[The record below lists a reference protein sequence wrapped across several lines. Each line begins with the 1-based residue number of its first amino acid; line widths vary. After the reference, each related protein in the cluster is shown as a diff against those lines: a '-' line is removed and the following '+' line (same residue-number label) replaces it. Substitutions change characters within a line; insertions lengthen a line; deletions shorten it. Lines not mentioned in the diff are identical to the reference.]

1 MSLIMNILFILIV
14 KIIKSE
20 ITKLALDYH
29 TGTPFINVKI
39 GNKTVYNMIFD
50 TTLNRSL
57 LSSPDCEI
65 CTREGYNVKDSIK
78 ILENQTELKY
88 HYIFYGDEY
97 KDTASISSNLN
108 EFDFNFISFTNVSYA
123 SQVGTYGFFSLSF
136 TNYNLNTSRR
146 IFSLKYSSQFLYLYI
161 GDINKEIITN
171 ESLVK
176 HYNVSFDEN
185 KTKWYLNAKKVLIN
199 NKNSSMNKSQKL
211 ILDSST
217 NSFLIPKNFFF
228 DNIDLIFPEEGNCQ
242 ILMSGEFL
250 CECDEN
256 FKKKF
261 GNFQFIIDDE
271 ILFINVTD
279 YIAFDSSITGS
290 NCYAS
295 ININYENDY
304 WYAGSTILNNYYSI
318 FDVDNNTLSLF
329 NEHFDIETNAQFI
342 ITFTIVFL
350 ISICIFFGGYMLYKK
365 YVIDDDNDGPVNE
378 VQ

>member
-1 MSLIMNILFILIV
+1 MNILYILIV

-78 ILENQTELKY
+78 ILDNQTELKY

-97 KDTASISSNLN
+97 KDIASISSNLN

-176 HYNVSFDEN
+176 HYNVSFNEN
-185 KTKWYLNAKKVLIN
+185 KTQWYLNAKNVKIN
-199 NKNSSMNKSQKL
+199 NKNATMNESQKL

-217 NSFLIPKNFFF
+217 SLFLIPKKFFF

-242 ILMSGEFL
+242 VLNSGDFL
-250 CECDEN
+250 CECDKN
-256 FKKKF
+256 FKKTF
-261 GNFQFIIDDE
+261 GNFQFIINDE

-279 YIAFDSSITGS
+279 YISLDSSIIGM
-290 NCYAS
+290 NCYVI

-304 WYAGSTILNNYYSI
+304 WYAGTNVLNNYYSV
-318 FDVDNNTLSLF
+318 FDIDNNTLSF
-329 NEHFDIETNAQFI
+329 YIENSDNEVDAQFI
-342 ITFTIVFL
+342 IIFIIAFL
-350 ISICIFFGGYMLYKK
+350 ISICICFGVYMIYKK
-365 YVIDDDNDGPVNE
+365 YAVNVE
-378 VQ
+378 DAPNQVQ

>member
-123 SQVGTYGFFSLSF
+123 SQVGTYGFLVC
-136 TNYNLNTSRR
+136 L
-146 IFSLKYSSQFLYLYI
+146 LQ
-161 GDINKEIITN
+161 II
-171 ESLVK
+171 
-176 HYNVSFDEN
+176 
-185 KTKWYLNAKKVLIN
+185 I
-199 NKNSSMNKSQKL
+199 
-211 ILDSST
+211 
-217 NSFLIPKNFFF
+217 
-228 DNIDLIFPEEGNCQ
+228 
-242 ILMSGEFL
+242 
-250 CECDEN
+250 
-256 FKKKF
+256 
-261 GNFQFIIDDE
+261 
-271 ILFINVTD
+271 
-279 YIAFDSSITGS
+279 
-290 NCYAS
+290 
-295 ININYENDY
+295 
-304 WYAGSTILNNYYSI
+304 
-318 FDVDNNTLSLF
+318 
-329 NEHFDIETNAQFI
+329 
-342 ITFTIVFL
+342 
-350 ISICIFFGGYMLYKK
+350 
-365 YVIDDDNDGPVNE
+365 
-378 VQ
+378 

>member
-1 MSLIMNILFILIV
+1 MNILYIILV
-14 KIIKSE
+14 KIIQSE
-20 ITKLALDYH
+20 LIRLTLDFH
-29 TGTPFINVKI
+29 TRIPFINIKI
-39 GNKTVYNMIFD
+39 GNKTTYNMVFD

-57 LSSPDCEI
+57 LVSPFCKI
-65 CTREGYNVKDSIK
+65 CTRKGYNIKDSLK
-78 ILENQTELKY
+78 LYDNQTELKY
-88 HYIFYGDEY
+88 HYFFFGNEY
-97 KDTASISSNLN
+97 KDKATIMSKLN
-108 EFDFNFISFTNVSYA
+108 DFDFNFISFTNVSDT
-123 SQVGTYGFFSLSF
+123 SQIGINGFFSLSF
-136 TNYNLNTSRR
+136 TNYNLNTNRK
-146 IFSLKYSSQFLYLYI
+146 IFSLKYSSEFLYLFI
-161 GDINKEIITN
+161 GDINKEIIGN
-171 ESLVK
+171 ESLGK
-176 HYNVSFDEN
+176 HYNVSFNEN
-185 KTKWYLNAKKVLIN
+185 KNQWYLNAKNVKIN
-199 NKNSSMNKSQKL
+199 NKNATMNESQKL

-217 NSFLIPKNFFF
+217 SLFLIPKKFFF

-242 ILMSGEFL
+242 VLNSGDFL
-250 CECDEN
+250 CECDKN

-261 GNFQFIIDDE
+261 GNFQFIINDE

-279 YIAFDSSITGS
+279 YISLDSSITGM
-290 NCYAS
+290 NCYVI

-365 YVIDDDNDGPVNE
+365 YVIDDDNDGPINE

>member
-1 MSLIMNILFILIV
+1 MSLIMNILYILIV

-78 ILENQTELKY
+78 ILDNQTELKY

-97 KDTASISSNLN
+97 KDIASISSNLN

-176 HYNVSFDEN
+176 HYNVSYNEN
-185 KTKWYLNAKKVLIN
+185 KTQWYLNAKKVLIN
-199 NKNSSMNKSQKL
+199 NKNSTMNKSQKL

-217 NSFLIPKNFFF
+217 SSFLIPKNFFF

-256 FKKKF
+256 FKKTF
-261 GNFQFIIDDE
+261 GNFQFIINDE

-279 YIAFDSSITGS
+279 YISLDSSIIGM
-290 NCYAS
+290 NCYVI

-304 WYAGSTILNNYYSI
+304 WYAGTNVLNNYYSV
-318 FDVDNNTLSLF
+318 FDIDNNTLSF
-329 NEHFDIETNAQFI
+329 YIENSDNEVDAQFI
-342 ITFTIVFL
+342 IIFIIVFL
-350 ISICIFFGGYMLYKK
+350 ISICICFGGYMLNKK
-365 YVIDDDNDGPVNE
+365 YTVDVEDAPNQ